1 VGAGL
6 GGLAFAAKR
15 ASAAPVTVTT
25 PRTVEPPKTGPEDMS
40 SLLAVEP
47 LELEL
52 GFGLLFLVEGV
63 GGDLLDRVGHI
74 RRRLARDLGIVVPPV
89 RIRDSSLL
97 PPNSYALKIRG
108 LEVARGELMPGHA
121 LALSDSHD
129 GRNLTA
135 LLRGV
140 PAKEPAFGL
149 PALWVPDSEKRKASQ
164 EGITVVD
171 NGAVLATHLT
181 ELLLDHAHEILS
193 RQELQTL
200 LNDLKARGQTVTVDE
215 LIPAVLPWGRST
227 GSYRTCCRNGSR
239 SGTSA

>member
-1 VGAGL
+1 MGILGFTGVLTGLPILPFLLVGAGL
-6 GGLAFAAKR
+6 GALAYAAKR
-15 ASAAPVTVTT
+15 ATAAPVTVTT
-25 PRTVEPPKTGPEDMS
+25 PRTIEPPKTGPEDMT

-52 GFGLLFLVEGV
+52 GFGLLFLVEGAS
-63 GGDLLDRVGHI
+63 GDLLDRGRAHSSSTGAGPGN
-74 RRRLARDLGIVVPPV
+74 LPVVPPV

-140 PAKEPAFGL
+140 PAKDRCL
-149 PALWVPDSEKRKASQ
+149 V
-164 EGITVVD
+164 
-171 NGAVLATHLT
+171 
-181 ELLLDHAHEILS
+181 S
-193 RQELQTL
+193 R
-200 LNDLKARGQTVTVDE
+200 
-215 LIPAVLPWGRST
+215 
-227 GSYRTCCRNGSR
+227 R
-239 SGTSA
+239 SGCPIRKNERRPRKGLRWSTMGRCSPPI